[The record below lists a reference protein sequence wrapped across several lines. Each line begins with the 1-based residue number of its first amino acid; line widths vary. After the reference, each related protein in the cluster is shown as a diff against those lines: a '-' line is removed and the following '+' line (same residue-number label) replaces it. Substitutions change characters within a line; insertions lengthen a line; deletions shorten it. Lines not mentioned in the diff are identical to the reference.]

1 MDNNVEDLFD
11 KGLDH
16 FNIDLY
22 AEAIEVFTQVLQM
35 DPDHPDALYYRAL
48 AWFHKGDFDQSIA
61 DFTQAIE
68 KDPYAACFIG
78 CGEAWLGKGIIK
90 QALDDFKKRSV

>member
-1 MDNNVEDLFD
+1 MDNNVEELFD

-22 AEAIEVFTQVLQM
+22 PEAIEAFTQVLQM

-48 AWFHKGDFDQSIA
+48 AWFNKGDFDQSIA
-61 DFTQAIE
+61 DFTLAIE
-68 KDPYAACFIG
+68 KDPYAA
-78 CGEAWLGKGIIK
+78 
-90 QALDDFKKRSV
+90 D